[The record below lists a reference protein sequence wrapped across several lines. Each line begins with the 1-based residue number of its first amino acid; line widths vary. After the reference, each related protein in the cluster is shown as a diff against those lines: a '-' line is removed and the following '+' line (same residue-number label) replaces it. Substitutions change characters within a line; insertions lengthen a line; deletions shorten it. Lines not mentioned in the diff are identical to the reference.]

1 MIKKKLAKRKGNW
14 KRAIAVS
21 ASALAAS
28 GMLWY
33 LTGVNGAKI
42 PVPSYRAMRV
52 IDGDTFETEE
62 RQLIRL
68 TGIDAPELDLCLG
81 PESKQA
87 LEKLVLNQNLYVKV
101 IFRDGSNRLISHV
114 YNDDGLVSQQMIK
127 TGMAYSTGQAIN
139 EPALKQ
145 AAAAAREGKL
155 GIFSPKCVQETNPD
169 NETCVIKGNLRIP
182 GNGKKTYHFPGCGS
196 YNQTL
201 IELYKGDQ
209 WFCTEAEAKKA
220 GFTKGADCFAKTW
233 D

>member
-1 MIKKKLAKRKGNW
+1 MIKKKLAKKKGNW
-14 KRAIAVS
+14 RRAVAVS

-68 TGIDAPELDLCLG
+68 TGIDAPEMENCNG

-87 LEKLVLNQNLYVKV
+87 LAKLVLNQNLYVKV
-101 IFRDGSNRLISHV
+101 IYRDRGNRLISHV

-127 TGMAYSTGQAIN
+127 TGMAYNTGTAIKD
-139 EPALKQ
+139 PALGQ

-155 GIFSPKCVQETNPD
+155 GIYSPKCTQTTNP
-169 NETCVIKGNLRIP
+169 NSKTCVIKGNLRIP
-182 GNGKKTYHFPGCGS
+182 GNGNKTYHFPGCGQ

-201 IELYKGDQ
+201 VELYKGDQ
-209 WFCTEAEAKKA
+209 WFCTEAQAKKA
-220 GFTKGADCFAKTW
+220 DFTKGADCFEKTW